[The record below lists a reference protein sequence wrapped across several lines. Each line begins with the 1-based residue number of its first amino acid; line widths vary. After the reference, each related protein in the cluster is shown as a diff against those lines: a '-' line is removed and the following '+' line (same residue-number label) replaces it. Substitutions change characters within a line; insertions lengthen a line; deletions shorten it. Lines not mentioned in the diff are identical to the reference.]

1 MLTTNVHK
9 CPNRQTVN
17 KLRQCGTLRCGTP
30 RCGTLR
36 CGTPKCATLCL
47 GQLLV
52 VCLNPKKSVH
62 HKSTY
67 PNFRFSP
74 DNPSPGI
81 LQPDCNFGLQ
91 LFLKT
96 IKN

>member
-1 MLTTNVHK
+1 VAHLGVAHLDVAHLDVAHLSVPHYVWDNFWLSVLT
-9 CPNRQTVN
+9 
-17 KLRQCGTLRCGTP
+17 L
-30 RCGTLR
+30 
-36 CGTPKCATLCL
+36 
-47 GQLLV
+47 
-52 VCLNPKKSVH
+52 KKFVH